1 MIVAN
6 RPTLSGIHSLSFPCK
21 ARFSGGIHNNIRLRL
36 SPTPLVFGR
45 MQYRTAHTRFVQDKM
60 TASGHWRPGRTSGKS
75 GHVRYA
81 ADADWIRELGRQ
93 QGAWANI
100 PLKRNRKEPI
110 LPVCGMVGFGAKA
123 GLLGFALSDF
133 IH

>member
-1 MIVAN
+1 
-6 RPTLSGIHSLSFPCK
+6 
-21 ARFSGGIHNNIRLRL
+21 
-36 SPTPLVFGR
+36 
-45 MQYRTAHTRFVQDKM
+45 M

-100 PLKRNRKEPI
+100 PLKRI
-110 LPVCGMVGFGAKA
+110 GAKA

-133 IH
+133 IR